1 MYPVSPGWRWR
12 PISRTR
18 RGVAHLCTFPPSG
31 EVLLPNCPPPGG
43 GLDIRWWKSCLFECA
58 LPGGTDVGHFTREEG
73 IPTSAIYRGGYPY
86 RKVMRRPFTGVE
98 GIPTG
103 GCMRRPFYRS
113 GGYACVGHLPGEGI
127 PKGGFIRRPCHQSTG
142 QDQTKLLSACLH
154 PEHRTGTPVAPPSAG
169 PHVGG
174 LATSPE
180 GEHYCG
186 GG

>member
-58 LPGGTDVGHFTREEG
+58 LPGGTV
-73 IPTSAIYRGGYPY
+73 
-86 RKVMRRPFTGVE
+86 
-98 GIPTG
+98 
-103 GCMRRPFYRS
+103 RRPFYR
-113 GGYACVGHLPGEGI
+113 GGGCPCVAIYRGRYPAKAIYLGRYPARAVGTRLRPFTAGGTRLRPFTGGGTRLRPFTEG
-127 PKGGFIRRPCHQSTG
+127 GTRLRPCHQSTS
-142 QDQTKLLSACLH
+142 QDRTQLLSACLP